1 MTLIIQQYKCL
12 VCGHTGLLIANVQTK
27 LDFTSKSNFQVI
39 KEGNFITGDLG
50 GKAKC
55 SEFTDEIIRKI
66 EAV

>member
-1 MTLIIQQYKCL
+1 MSGMWSFSTRYCKC
-12 VCGHTGLLIANVQTK
+12 TEEIQTK
-27 LDFTSKSNFQVI
+27 LDFTNFQVI

-66 EAV
+66 EAQ

>member
-1 MTLIIQQYKCL
+1 MSGMWSFSTRYCKC
-12 VCGHTGLLIANVQTK
+12 TEEIQTK
-27 LDFTSKSNFQVI
+27 LDFTSYSNFQVI

-66 EAV
+66 EAQ